1 MAPASSRLRALV
13 TGASGFI
20 GTHLVRR
27 LVSGGWAVRAA
38 TRRNWAKAPP
48 GIEQVIVG
56 DIGPSTEWMPA
67 LEDVD
72 VVFHLAARV
81 HVLSEASK
89 DPEGEFRRVN
99 VAGTARLAAQ
109 ASRAGLRRIAYLSTI
124 GVHGERT
131 VGAAFD
137 EDSPIAPANDYA
149 RSKADAEDALR
160 AECGA
165 GLEYAILRPPLVY
178 GPGAPGNLHRLL
190 RLIDSAMPLPLAS
203 VRNRRSLAAVENVI
217 DALLLC
223 AQQREAAGQAYVVAD
238 SEAFSTPEIV
248 RILAGGMGVP
258 ARLVPMPAAVTQFA
272 ASLTGFGHAMRQLC
286 GSLEVNA
293 AKLRDQLGW
302 MPRVAALA
310 ALRETASWYA
320 QVRDRTA
327 QSG

>member
-1 MAPASSRLRALV
+1 
-13 TGASGFI
+13 
-20 GTHLVRR
+20 
-27 LVSGGWAVRAA
+27 
-38 TRRNWAKAPP
+38 
-48 GIEQVIVG
+48 
-56 DIGPSTEWMPA
+56 
-67 LEDVD
+67 
-72 VVFHLAARV
+72 
-81 HVLSEASK
+81 
-89 DPEGEFRRVN
+89 
-99 VAGTARLAAQ
+99 
-109 ASRAGLRRIAYLSTI
+109 
-124 GVHGERT
+124 
-131 VGAAFD
+131 
-137 EDSPIAPANDYA
+137 
-149 RSKADAEDALR
+149 
-160 AECGA
+160 
-165 GLEYAILRPPLVY
+165 
-178 GPGAPGNLHRLL
+178 
-190 RLIDSAMPLPLAS
+190 MPLPLAS